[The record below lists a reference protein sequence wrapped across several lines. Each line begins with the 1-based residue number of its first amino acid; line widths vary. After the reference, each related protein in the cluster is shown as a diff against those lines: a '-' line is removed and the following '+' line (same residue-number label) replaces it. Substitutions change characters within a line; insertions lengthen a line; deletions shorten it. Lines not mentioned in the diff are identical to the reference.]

1 MKISIGS
8 DHRGY
13 QAKQRIK
20 ALLLGLD
27 VQVVDHG
34 TNSGEACDY
43 PDIGFAVARDVVSGA
58 ADWGVLFCGSG
69 IGMSIT
75 ANKVSGVRAA
85 LCHDELT
92 AQMARRHNDA
102 NVLCLPADLVGD
114 ALMQSIVRVW
124 LETKFEGGRHA
135 RRVQKIIEYERNHTH
150 AGLGASKA
158 GGRDAGESPGA
169 VEGVGAKDQEVG
181 GCD

>member
-1 MKISIGS
+1 MKISVGN

-13 QAKQRIK
+13 RAKQQIK
-20 ALLLGLD
+20 ALLLEMGAKII
-27 VQVVDHG
+27 DHG
-34 TNSGEACDY
+34 SDSGEACDY
-43 PDIGFAVARDVVSGA
+43 PDIGFAVAGDVASGD
-58 ADWGVLFCGSG
+58 ADLGVLFCGSG

-75 ANKVSGVRAA
+75 ANKVAGVRAA

-124 LETKFEGGRHA
+124 MKTEFEGGRHL
-135 RRVQKIIEYERNHTH
+135 RRVQKILDYENNHSACH
-150 AGLGASKA
+150 DSDSEK
-158 GGRDAGESPGA
+158 P
-169 VEGVGAKDQEVG
+169 
-181 GCD
+181 